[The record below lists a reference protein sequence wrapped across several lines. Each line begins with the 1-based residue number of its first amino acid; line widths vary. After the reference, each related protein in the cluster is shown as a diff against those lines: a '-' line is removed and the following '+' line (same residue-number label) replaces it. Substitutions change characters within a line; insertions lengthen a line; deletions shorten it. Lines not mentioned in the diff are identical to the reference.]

1 MKLEYLYEN
10 CSLCP
15 RNCHVNRYHA
25 SGFCHSSHE
34 IQAAR
39 AALHHW
45 EEPCISGKSGSG
57 AVFFSGCNLGCVF
70 CQNYEISHKCK
81 GVEVSEERLIRIFE
95 HLVDEGANNI
105 NLVNPTHYAVQL
117 AHTLKKYKPP
127 VPVVYNTSGYDSVD
141 TLKLLDGLVDIYLPD
156 FKYMRNDKALRYSR
170 AEDYPQFA
178 MPALTEMKRQVGN
191 DVFDENGIMKR
202 GMIIRHLVLPGN
214 TNSAIQAL
222 DYLAENFADTYI
234 SVMAQYVPC
243 TDLSEYKEINRKIT
257 KREYDKVVNH
267 ILELG
272 LEKVFLQK
280 LESATEDY
288 IPDFDL
294 SGVIDLE

>member
-1 MKLEYLYEN
+1 MICN
-10 CSLCP
+10 QCP
-15 RNCHVNRYHA
+15 RRCNVDRENALGYCKAPNAYKL
-25 SGFCHSSHE
+25 
-34 IQAAR
+34 AR
-39 AALHHW
+39 ASLHFW

-105 NLVNPTHYAVQL
+105 NLVNPTHYAVHL
-117 AHTLKKYKPP
+117 ANTLKKYKPP

-222 DYLAENFADTYI
+222 DYLAENFGDTYI

-294 SGVIDLE
+294 SGVVDLE

>member
-1 MKLEYLYEN
+1 MICN
-10 CSLCP
+10 QCP
-15 RNCHVNRYHA
+15 RRCNVDRENALGYCKAPNAYKL
-25 SGFCHSSHE
+25 
-34 IQAAR
+34 AR
-39 AALHHW
+39 ASLHFW

-222 DYLAENFADTYI
+222 DYLAENFGDTYI

-267 ILELG
+267 ILDLG

-294 SGVIDLE
+294 SGVVDLE

>member
-1 MKLEYLYEN
+1 MICN
-10 CSLCP
+10 QCP
-15 RNCHVNRYHA
+15 RRCNVDRENALGYCKAPNAYKL
-25 SGFCHSSHE
+25 
-34 IQAAR
+34 AR
-39 AALHHW
+39 ASLHFW

-117 AHTLKKYKPP
+117 AHTLKKYKPR

-178 MPALTEMKRQVGN
+178 MAALTEMKRQVGN

-222 DYLAENFADTYI
+222 DYLAENFGDTYI

-257 KREYDKVVNH
+257 KREYDKVVDH

-294 SGVIDLE
+294 SGVVDLE

>member
-1 MKLEYLYEN
+1 MICN
-10 CSLCP
+10 QCP
-15 RNCHVNRYHA
+15 RRCNVDRENALGYCKAPNAYKL
-25 SGFCHSSHE
+25 
-34 IQAAR
+34 AR
-39 AALHHW
+39 ASLHFW

-156 FKYMRNDKALRYSR
+156 FKYIRNDKALRYSR

-222 DYLAENFADTYI
+222 DYLAENFGDTYI

-243 TDLSEYKEINRKIT
+243 TDLSEYNEINRKIT

>member
-1 MKLEYLYEN
+1 MICN
-10 CSLCP
+10 QCP
-15 RNCHVNRYHA
+15 RRCNVDRENALGYCKAPNAYKL
-25 SGFCHSSHE
+25 
-34 IQAAR
+34 AR
-39 AALHHW
+39 ASLHFW

-127 VPVVYNTSGYDSVD
+127 VPVVYNTSGYESVD

-156 FKYMRNDKALRYSR
+156 FKYMRNDKALRYSK

-222 DYLAENFADTYI
+222 DYLAENFGDTYI

>member
-1 MKLEYLYEN
+1 MICN
-10 CSLCP
+10 QCP
-15 RNCHVNRYHA
+15 RRCNVDRENALGYCKAPNAYKL
-25 SGFCHSSHE
+25 
-34 IQAAR
+34 AR
-39 AALHHW
+39 ASLHFW

-156 FKYMRNDKALRYSR
+156 FKYLRNDKALRYSK

-222 DYLAENFADTYI
+222 DYLAENFGDTYI

-243 TDLSEYKEINRKIT
+243 TNLSEYKEINRKIT
-257 KREYDKVVNH
+257 KREYDKVVDH

-294 SGVIDLE
+294 SGVVDLE